1 MALHMDIS
9 FKKKK
14 MKKVF
19 EDEKAL
25 RKDYGDRMARAIMTR
40 MAVLEAAAN
49 LAEVPVDKPERCH
62 QLTENRDEQ
71 FAVDLVHPERLVFEV
86 DHDPI
91 PRVADGGISRQD
103 VTAVMIIEVV
113 DYH

>member
-1 MALHMDIS
+1 
-9 FKKKK
+9 
-14 MKKVF
+14 
-19 EDEKAL
+19 
-25 RKDYGDRMARAIMTR
+25 MARAIMTR